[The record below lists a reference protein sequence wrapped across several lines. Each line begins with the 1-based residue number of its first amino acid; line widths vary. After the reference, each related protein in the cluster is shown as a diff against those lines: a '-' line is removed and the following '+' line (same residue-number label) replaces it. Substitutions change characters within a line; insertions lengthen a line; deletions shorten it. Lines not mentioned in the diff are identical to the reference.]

1 MQIPNGTRASSP
13 TQHELTIKA
22 MVFKLEHT
30 TRMEAFKTEG
40 ERKLAHI
47 MGLPPVQPKWRQPRR
62 TPWLAGYIQQ
72 MNRLHG
78 VGRPGR

>member
-47 MGLPPVQPKWRQPRR
+47 MDHSKYKEYL
-62 TPWLAGYIQQ
+62 
-72 MNRLHG
+72 
-78 VGRPGR
+78 